1 MKRFTLI
8 FCLLL
13 CNPISYA
20 DIHLVFGLYSSDKPS
35 AMVNTFRP
43 LLNQIQQDLAQQLQQ
58 PVNIRIHIAASYD
71 AGIDDLVQGR
81 VDFARF
87 GPASYVLAK
96 QQNPAIQILA
106 METESGQKRFNGI
119 ICVHQDSP
127 VQTLEQLKGKR
138 FAFGDAHSTI
148 GRYLSQNLLL
158 QHGINA
164 QQLSDYAYLERHDRV
179 GTSVA
184 LGLYDAGA
192 LKENTFNKLIQ
203 RGEPLRVLARFDN
216 VTKPWLASA
225 NMPQDLQAALRQVLY
240 QLHQHAQLNQDV
252 DPLVSGSDQ
261 DYDFIRQAMQHS
273 QAFAQE
279 P

>member
-13 CNPISYA
+13 CSPISYA

>member
-164 QQLSDYAYLERHDRV
+164 QQLSSYAYLERHDRV